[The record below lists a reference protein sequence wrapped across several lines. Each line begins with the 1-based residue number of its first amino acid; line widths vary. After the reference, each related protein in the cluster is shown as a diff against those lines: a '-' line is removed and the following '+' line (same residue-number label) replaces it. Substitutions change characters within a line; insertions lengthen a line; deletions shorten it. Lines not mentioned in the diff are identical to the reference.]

1 MGLRESIQTDI
12 AEAFNTD
19 LADAVKVL
27 TIIDRKSETYN
38 PYTGDM
44 SSSETRTD
52 TRGTV
57 SSYTVLDTMYSGGA
71 IDINDS
77 KILILTNEI
86 SVIPLTDNFVE
97 VAGEEYRILGVK
109 KDPADA
115 AYILH
120 TRKS

>member
-1 MGLRESIQTDI
+1 MGLRDDIQTDI

-19 LADAVKVL
+19 LADAVKIL
-27 TIIDRKSETYN
+27 TIIDRKSGAYD
-38 PYTGDM
+38 PATGDL
-44 SSSETRTD
+44 SGSETRTG

-57 SSYTVLDTMYSGGA
+57 SSYTALETMYSGGA
-71 IDINDS
+71 IDIHDS
-77 KILILTNEI
+77 KILILANEVNVVPI
-86 SVIPLTDNFVE
+86 TDNFVE